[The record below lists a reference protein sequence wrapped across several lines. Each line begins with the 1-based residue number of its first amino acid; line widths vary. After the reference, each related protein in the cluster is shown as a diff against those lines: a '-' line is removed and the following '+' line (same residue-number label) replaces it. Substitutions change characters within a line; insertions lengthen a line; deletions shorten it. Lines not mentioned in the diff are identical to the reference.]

1 MLNRC
6 QKPIRGF
13 SLVELLVVVAV
24 IGIIAGLAIPRFMLT
39 TAKSKQA
46 EAKGI
51 LKQIYKMQRVYHQE
65 YDTYGAN
72 GQSASASGSFN
83 TLGIEIMSSAR
94 YVYSIIA
101 DSTTFTATATAN
113 LDDDVTI
120 DTWIINQTGI
130 MQCTSND
137 AEM

>member
-1 MLNRC
+1 
-6 QKPIRGF
+6 
-13 SLVELLVVVAV
+13 
-24 IGIIAGLAIPRFMLT
+24 MLT

-65 YDTYGAN
+65 HDTYGAN
-72 GQSASASGSFN
+72 GQSVSASGSFIS
-83 TLGIEIMSSAR
+83 LDIEIMSSAR

-101 DSTTFTATATAN
+101 DSMTFTATATAN

-120 DTWIINQTGI
+120 DTWTINQTGI
-130 MQCTSND
+130 LECTSND